1 MALKEIR
8 QIDSCTRLG
17 LWEISESVEQFLEL
31 KVLSVYKNKVYA
43 DLGSESRRLEFLAV
57 RALLYHMV
65 GDDVAILYD
74 NKGCPFLSNGWNISI
89 SHTKGFAVI
98 IVSEANNVAV
108 DIEYI
113 SERVRRVKS
122 KFIRQDE
129 TADKLEE
136 LLVCWCAKETLY
148 KFFSKDDLDFCDIRI
163 SYSNIE
169 RYSHGEL
176 IAENLKR
183 KVSSTI
189 YYEINGLYALTYTS
203 SL

>member
-169 RYSHGEL
+169 RDSHGEL

-189 YYEINGLYALTYTS
+189 YYEINDLYALTYTS

>member
-98 IVSEANNVAV
+98 IVSETNNVAV

-122 KFIRQDE
+122 KFMRQDE

-169 RYSHGEL
+169 RDSHGEL

>member
-57 RALLYHMV
+57 RALLSHMV

-148 KFFSKDDLDFCDIRI
+148 KFFSK
-163 SYSNIE
+163 
-169 RYSHGEL
+169 
-176 IAENLKR
+176 
-183 KVSSTI
+183 
-189 YYEINGLYALTYTS
+189 AL
-203 SL
+203 